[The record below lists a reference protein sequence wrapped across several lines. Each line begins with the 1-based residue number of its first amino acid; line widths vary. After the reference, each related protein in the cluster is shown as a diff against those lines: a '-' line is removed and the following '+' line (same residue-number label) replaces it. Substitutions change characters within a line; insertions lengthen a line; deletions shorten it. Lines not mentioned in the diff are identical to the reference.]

1 MSVQK
6 ICVEKNYPEL
16 HKTPTEKE
24 KDFAAFLRSRVWPL
38 GTSQNVA
45 FMNTP
50 EEGGV
55 VLVPAPANARKS
67 PLQIKYEGLQREGK
81 LDIKKAIQEIVE
93 TEYNPILDRFKF
105 VFVDDVNKANI
116 RIKFDKAQGSYSVI
130 GREAAKVPKNQPTM
144 NFAWFDVGTV
154 LHEFGH
160 ALGLIHEHQN
170 PKGNDIK
177 WNVSALNSYMK
188 TTQGWDSQQVNDQV
202 IQKYKRNQING
213 SNFDPDS
220 IMLYFYPADLTEN
233 NVGTTQNRVLSE
245 TDKKTIADAYSADS
259 TVDTGSFRVS
269 WIEEHLVLLITSTI
283 LAVILVT
290 IAWMKAKSAS

>member
-1 MSVQK
+1 
-6 ICVEKNYPEL
+6 
-16 HKTPTEKE
+16 
-24 KDFAAFLRSRVWPL
+24 
-38 GTSQNVA
+38 
-45 FMNTP
+45 
-50 EEGGV
+50 
-55 VLVPAPANARKS
+55 
-67 PLQIKYEGLQREGK
+67 
-81 LDIKKAIQEIVE
+81 
-93 TEYNPILDRFKF
+93 
-105 VFVDDVNKANI
+105 
-116 RIKFDKAQGSYSVI
+116 
-130 GREAAKVPKNQPTM
+130 
-144 NFAWFDVGTV
+144 
-154 LHEFGH
+154 
-160 ALGLIHEHQN
+160 
-170 PKGNDIK
+170 
-177 WNVSALNSYMK
+177 MK

-269 WIEEHLVLLITSTI
+269 WIKEHLVLLITSTI